1 MSLTGNTVSNM
12 DHSIFTENI
21 LGSKDYGGFLY
32 IRPSFQCLHKLIL
45 PQSPYVIGIL
55 LQKWEIPWAKVF
67 PVRLMLRLGAEYRC
81 EYRGQDYKEKE
92 TLDSK
97 QISSST
103 C

>member
-1 MSLTGNTVSNM
+1 VSNL

-32 IRPSFQCLHKLIL
+32 IRPSFQCLHKLLL
-45 PQSPYVIGIL
+45 PQPPYVIGIL

-81 EYRGQDYKEKE
+81 EYTWILKSRRRDDCRNTYVMMVV
-92 TLDSK
+92 
-97 QISSST
+97 
-103 C
+103 